1 MKSNRNIRILKAIKT
16 HTKKV
21 CVNKNTARQS
31 LIDSGIYLDNGDLHP
46 NFGGPKTK
54 EENMTITN
62 KEKIFAY
69 EGFIVNMQISLNSAM
84 EERGLTRKDLS
95 KLTGYSDYE
104 ILNFFD
110 EMSRN
115 NLNYME
121 MMTTIAYVIGY
132 EITLNLNDK
141 RNYD

>member
-1 MKSNRNIRILKAIKT
+1 
-16 HTKKV
+16 
-21 CVNKNTARQS
+21 
-31 LIDSGIYLDNGDLHP
+31 
-46 NFGGPKTK
+46 
-54 EENMTITN
+54 
-62 KEKIFAY
+62 
-69 EGFIVNMQISLNSAM
+69 MQISLNSAM